1 MPNVKLLEPDYRRV
15 VAVNAL
21 NCKLA
26 RDAELPHRRRPTARQ
41 IRLFLIDVEYQ
52 FNEEPLLARGMSV
65 AYFQALPV
73 PQVAGLAGL
82 DSVQTLSSRG
92 CW

>member
-1 MPNVKLLEPDYRRV
+1 
-15 VAVNAL
+15 
-21 NCKLA
+21 
-26 RDAELPHRRRPTARQ
+26 
-41 IRLFLIDVEYQ
+41 
-52 FNEEPLLARGMSV
+52 MSV